1 MPSRTGRGKRRPW
14 KVTPGYSSGRP
25 HRHPGA
31 GRPPTHHR
39 GARTRDYERAQ
50 GTRQRALHRSHAAA
64 NPGGDRAAPHATAVD
79 TAATRARGRCAK
91 EEGTAGSSPTERRR
105 GLEFGI
111 RNSEFGMPPDL
122 SLDFDFFSSLAPPNS
137 SSSRRPPSAP
147 RRRVHRRCLASR
159 HDVVLNVMSACL
171 ASSRSSAYPEH
182 RPGDAHEEGRS
193 PRWRAAWERDRTQE
207 RLE

>member
-1 MPSRTGRGKRRPW
+1 MPSRTGRGQRRPW

-64 NPGGDRAAPHATAVD
+64 NPGGNRAAPHATAVD

-111 RNSEFGMPPDL
+111 RNSECRPTFRSISIFFLRLHPRIRPPL
-122 SLDFDFFSSLAPPNS
+122 GGHR
-137 SSSRRPPSAP
+137 RRPEGAFTRCARHPDMTLSSTSC
-147 RRRVHRRCLASR
+147 RRAWH
-159 HDVVLNVMSACL
+159 
-171 ASSRSSAYPEH
+171 P
-182 RPGDAHEEGRS
+182 
-193 PRWRAAWERDRTQE
+193 RAAAPTRSTGPETRTKRVE
-207 RLE
+207 ARGGGRLGKEIGRRSG